1 MKKFVLMLPLFA
13 LILQCDKLLDQPA
26 PPPAYTPDSL
36 TEALEALPARNHGRF
51 GKEGNALN
59 MLFLGSEADVRR
71 GLEAAGWTSIPL
83 TISESVQQGVVEWWE
98 GKTVASFPPMQGYR
112 LMGRY
117 QDINW
122 VQVVSWQARHH
133 FRMWRT
139 GIRDKKG
146 RELWWGSGDYDEK
159 LRLWD
164 LSHVPNPDLNLER
177 RWLQDSLAGVDN
189 VEKMTLVPL
198 KQIPRAYRND
208 NRYPFTSDG
217 RALLVEFSGELLSRR

>member
-1 MKKFVLMLPLFA
+1 MKKLVLLLPVLA
-13 LILQCDKLLDQPA
+13 LVLQCDKLLASGPV
-26 PPPAYTPDSL
+26 PPAYTPDSL
-36 TEALEALPARNHGRF
+36 QEALEALPARNHGRY

-59 MLFLGSEADVRR
+59 MLFLGSEEDVR
-71 GLEAAGWTSIPL
+71 GALEHAGWTSIPL
-83 TISESVQQGVVEWWE
+83 TISACVSEGLGEWWRGE
-98 GKTVASFPPMQGYR
+98 TVSSFPPMQGYR

-117 QDINW
+117 QDLNW
-122 VQVVSWQARHH
+122 AQVVSWQARHH

-146 RELWWGSGDYDEK
+146 RELWWASGDYDEK

-177 RWLQDSLAGVDN
+177 QWLQDSLAGSPY
-189 VEKMTLVPL
+189 VEKLTLVPL
-198 KQIPRAYRND
+198 KQIPRSYRND

-217 RALLVEFSGELLSRR
+217 RALLVELKPG